1 MTVAY
6 YAGSPRAA
14 TIGPG
19 LRAHPA
25 PHGGKGTA
33 LGMKCSRFPIGWEYD
48 SCPVQGLQHN
58 FSRRPTRHSYP
69 TARCNRSRSPK
80 TRLRIFSLPAHPRRK
95 PPVPKREHPSFADVH
110 NLLAV
115 LTGTSPSRPRTFFFD
130 WDTYTAENSSC
141 SLPRGKEKQRVW
153 QEHCCKAR
161 SHPQGRSGTAGR
173 AGYLLPSEDRGLVR
187 ATLRLGRSCE
197 KSAEPSHPAA
207 AELT

>member
-69 TARCNRSRSPK
+69 IARCNRSRSPK
-80 TRLRIFSLPAHPRRK
+80 TRLHIFSLPAQPRRK

-115 LTGTSPSRPRTFFFD
+115 LTGTSLAALGPSFLTGTLIRQRTVLALSLEARKSSGSGRSIAAKPGPTPRVAPGQPGVRAI
-130 WDTYTAENSSC
+130 Y
-141 SLPRGKEKQRVW
+141 
-153 QEHCCKAR
+153 
-161 SHPQGRSGTAGR
+161 SHPKTG
-173 AGYLLPSEDRGLVR
+173 VW
-187 ATLRLGRSCE
+187 
-197 KSAEPSHPAA
+197 
-207 AELT
+207 